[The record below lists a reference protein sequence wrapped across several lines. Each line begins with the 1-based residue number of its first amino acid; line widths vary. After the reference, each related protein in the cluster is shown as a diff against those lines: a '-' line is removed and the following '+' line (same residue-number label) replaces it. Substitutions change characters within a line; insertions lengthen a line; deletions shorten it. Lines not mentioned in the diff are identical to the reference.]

1 MVFFLF
7 LSISISFLDHIDR
20 IFKTDVGGIIIKMW
34 TFRNEPFTR
43 SLPRYQRRFNSGI
56 FAQAIF
62 LVRISTARSCCL
74 SSTATFN
81 FQLLDKTS
89 WLNLVHVTS
98 FSFIQ
103 KCNCVYIR
111 KNHVRVCC
119 LLNCLAF
126 NCFEVNS
133 SLSSCLSSVFPRF
146 SLVHCSPVAAV
157 TKTAAKFVLLD
168 LLAPNPASLLLIAD
182 LDSLARPLPM
192 RRSRMLVFSTIAQV
206 RDNLIRAH
214 VTYFRLQRHYN
225 ALFFR
230 DCFYFDVPTPITW

>member
-1 MVFFLF
+1 M
-7 LSISISFLDHIDR
+7 
-20 IFKTDVGGIIIKMW
+20 
-34 TFRNEPFTR
+34 
-43 SLPRYQRRFNSGI
+43 
-56 FAQAIF
+56 
-62 LVRISTARSCCL
+62 
-74 SSTATFN
+74 
-81 FQLLDKTS
+81 QLT
-89 WLNLVHVTS
+89 
-98 FSFIQ
+98 
-103 KCNCVYIR
+103 CVYIR

-133 SLSSCLSSVFPRF
+133 SLSSCLSSVFLRF

-230 DCFYFDVPTPITW
+230 DCFCFDVPTPITWQLIIWNFDSINLKLLRWSYWLCSVYCHPGSCSSDTDCVGGTTCEDGACSLSGLW